1 MVNSVKFFG
10 AVHFSLFQFDEA
22 AVTYHLHPKLSV
34 WKCDTEIFNW
44 DSSYQVLLN
53 LHASFN
59 VLVSCLFH
67 EHRTIELEKNSGYS
81 LNQ

>member
-1 MVNSVKFFG
+1 
-10 AVHFSLFQFDEA
+10 
-22 AVTYHLHPKLSV
+22 LSV
-34 WKCDTEIFNW
+34 WNCDTEIFNW

-67 EHRTIELEKNSGYS
+67 GHRTIELEKNSGYS